1 MVVAC
6 GEVGS
11 HDSRRRSPGWRVAVQ
26 RRRYGRPA
34 RRSGRISRQH
44 LDGVFRKPAAEAL
57 RERNVD
63 TQLVSRLERP
73 STLAFVNRDSVEP
86 EYTF

>member
-1 MVVAC
+1 VRSARTTA
-6 GEVGS
+6 GDGAPAGGS
-11 HDSRRRSPGWRVAVQ
+11 PFNVAVTV
-26 RRRYGRPA
+26 GRLGA
-34 RRSGRISRQH
+34 QAGFLGSISTEFFESRQ
-44 LDGVFRKPAAEAL
+44 LEAL